1 MNTSYFLNPTSVPD
15 TLRHQ
20 KGHGIY
26 QRPFRNS
33 SPSGGTSDT
42 KRLDGRKFNETRK
55 IEAKVGV
62 IPNADGSAMFKIGDT
77 IAIAAVYGPR
87 NLYPKF
93 MQNPERGTLR
103 CNYNMFSFSVDE
115 RARPGPNRRSKEI
128 GLVTEKALI
137 PALNLDE
144 FPNAVVDVFVEIVQ
158 ANAGT
163 RCAGITAA
171 SMALAHAGVPMRNL
185 ISAVSVGKVG
195 DKIVIDLDKNE
206 EDYEDGATDIP
217 VAMTGNHEITL
228 LQLDGEV
235 TKDELLKALEL
246 AKKGCSE
253 IDKFQR
259 KALKEFY
266 KGVKDE

>member
-1 MNTSYFLNPTSVPD
+1 MTY
-15 TLRHQ
+15 
-20 KGHGIY
+20 
-26 QRPFRNS
+26 
-33 SPSGGTSDT
+33 T

-55 IEAKVGV
+55 IEVKVGV

-144 FPNAVVDVFVEIVQ
+144 FPNAVVDVFVEIIQ
-158 ANAGT
+158 ADAGT
-163 RCAGITAA
+163 RCAGICAA
-171 SMALAHAGVPMRNL
+171 SMALADAGLPMRDL
-185 ISAVSVGKVG
+185 ICAISVGNVG
-195 DKIVIDLDKNE
+195 GKIVVDLSKAE
-206 EDYEDGATDIP
+206 EDYEEGATDMP
-217 VAMTGNHEITL
+217 VAILPRNSEISL
-228 LQLDGEV
+228 LQLDGDMKPEEI
-235 TKDELLKALEL
+235 KEALEL
-246 AKKGCSE
+246 AKKTCNE
-253 IDKFQR
+253 IYEIQKS
-259 KALKEFY
+259 ALKEKY
-266 KGVKDE
+266 KGEKI